1 MGSTWVNAL
10 LAVISLGTGV
20 IFLLAAARRP
30 NERLGCLAHALMGF
44 GMAGMFSPWG
54 DPVPPVAGA
63 LVFVVIAAW
72 FGAQL
77 LRTGRVGLT
86 ESTHLVVGPAAMVL
100 MYLTMGSMSAG
111 PADTTMADPA
121 HVGHTMA
128 MGGAG
133 GSPGLSAVALGL
145 MGYFVWYAWIL
156 SGRLRRPA
164 PPAAGGSAVAVS
176 THTRVTTVQIVVGAH
191 VVMCVLMAV
200 MFLGAV

>member
-10 LAVISLGTGV
+10 LAVIALGTGV
-20 IFLLAAARRP
+20 VFLLAAGRRP
-30 NERLGCLAHALMGF
+30 AEHLGCLAHALMGF

-54 DPVPPVAGA
+54 DPVPPAVGA
-63 LVFVVIAAW
+63 VVFVVVAAW
-72 FGAQL
+72 FAAKL
-77 LRTGRVGLT
+77 LRNGRLGLT

-100 MYLTMGSMSAG
+100 MYLTPMNHRPTDAAMV
-111 PADTTMADPA
+111 DPA
-121 HVGHTMA
+121 HAGHTMA

-133 GSPGLSAVALGL
+133 GSPLLSAVALGL

-156 SGRLRRPA
+156 AGRLRRPA
-164 PPAAGGSAVAVS
+164 PIAPGGGAVAVS
-176 THTRVTTVQIVVGAH
+176 TRAGTLTRVVVGAH